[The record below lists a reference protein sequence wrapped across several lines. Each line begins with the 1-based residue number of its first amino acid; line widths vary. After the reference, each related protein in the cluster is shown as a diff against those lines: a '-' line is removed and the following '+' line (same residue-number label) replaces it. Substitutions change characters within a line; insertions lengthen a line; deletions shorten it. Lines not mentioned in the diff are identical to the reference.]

1 MNESLDCY
9 FQIFNHFFDILLVE
23 KIHLT
28 RTDRSDFFKCL
39 KLIISQENIN
49 FLLNPNPYLNP
60 NPNPKI
66 VIFTRILIFHPKH
79 PKKLVKFKSH
89 VTYLEPISWS
99 ITTIASKNKDNL
111 WFLSLDYFQNF
122 RSEFIV
128 LCSSICKHINI
139 RIVFFDFISTLF
151 SAFLLSSA
159 TATTADEYPKADLQ
173 PFYRSSAILAM
184 RKGWNHS

>member
-1 MNESLDCY
+1 MNESLNGN

-39 KLIISQENIN
+39 KLLIS
-49 FLLNPNPYLNP
+49 L
-60 NPNPKI
+60 K
-66 VIFTRILIFHPKH
+66 TS
-79 PKKLVKFKSH
+79 KKWVKLKSH

-128 LCSSICKHINI
+128 FCSSICKHINI
-139 RIVFFDFISTLF
+139 RIVFFNFISTLF
-151 SAFLLSSA
+151 SAFWLSSA
-159 TATTADEYPKADLQ
+159 TETTADEYPKAVLQ
-173 PFYRSSAILAM
+173 PFLCSSAILAM